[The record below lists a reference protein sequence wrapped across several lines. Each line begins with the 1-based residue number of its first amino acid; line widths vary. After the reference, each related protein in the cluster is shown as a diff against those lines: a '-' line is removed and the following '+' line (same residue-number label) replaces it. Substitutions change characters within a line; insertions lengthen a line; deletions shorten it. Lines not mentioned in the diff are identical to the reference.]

1 MWHIV
6 EKEFQAIQVSTEM
19 KIKVTFDSITKR
31 PIIGVNT
38 HLNISLHI
46 CACMLSDFTCV

>member
-31 PIIGVNT
+31 TIIGVNT
-38 HLNISLHI
+38 HLDTSLHI
-46 CACMLSDFTCV
+46 WACVLSDFSCV